1 MAGPWGWF
9 SDIFQ
14 ATEQGRNSKTD
25 MASSDQGAA
34 AKPQEHGGGARFGPS
49 ANTKPRKRPPINAKG
64 ARADRMSRVQDRMS
78 RVQDMLTFR
87 KSKRPARR
95 VTRFA
100 EDFLCACKPG
110 SLPTVR
116 RKSSVA
122 DPRRKSRM
130 NSVTDMLDERKNSII
145 QCSSKKHSL
154 RAAFRGSVVDDG
166 TDEAL
171 LKRLSRLSKGQKLGD
186 KWGDEDDSDEDN
198 DLPQQ
203 ARDAAESWRARHEE
217 DGEEDYD
224 YVDPIS
230 CRYLRAPG
238 RLPRQTWTM
247 IAIAAVCWEAIF
259 TPWALSFMD
268 ESVTETPFDH
278 PEMIAPLLAPSAMA
292 IFDIIYG
299 LVSGHDIGLTVEW
312 GFGAN
317 LQRYVMDYPYVA
329 FWDAAAIIPWWYVL
343 PGVSR
348 WTHLLRVLRVI
359 KVENLR
365 CTSTTNAT
373 LRSSSSITLAIG
385 ALYFML
391 ALHMA
396 ACLINALATRD
407 EDLADVET
415 ESKWHNYLRSIF
427 SAIALFL
434 SAPNTGGLTLS
445 SIPALIV
452 GCILSTQPA
461 SAKLLLPP
469 TFHEP
474 SQDQLWRAPTPS
486 SLSMI
491 SASSH
496 RPCTVCDL
504 SSAVSQCSSG
514 RPSRR
519 CSSVRSR
526 FRSNALRPR
535 ANVSKSTCSSL
546 WRTWRF
552 ESSMTRH
559 VRAFCNATTTLGAST
574 ETDSGSMKTTSWIVS
589 ARLSLRSAL
598 RTLSST

>member
-1 MAGPWGWF
+1 M
-9 SDIFQ
+9 FQ
-14 ATEQGRNSKTD
+14 SAEQSFKRNSKTET
-25 MASSDQGAA
+25 SQGDDDNP
-34 AKPQEHGGGARFGPS
+34 KPKEAGGGAQARFRPS
-49 ANTKPRKRPPINAKG
+49 AMNANQRKRPPIALTRQKSF
-64 ARADRMSRVQDRMS
+64 SRVQERMS
-78 RVQDMLTFR
+78 RVQDMLAFR
-87 KSKRPARR
+87 KSKKPARR
-95 VTRFA
+95 QTRFA

-110 SLPTVR
+110 SLPVVR
-116 RKSSVA
+116 RKSSVH
-122 DPRRKSRM
+122 DSFKNPRRKSRM
-130 NSVTDMLDERKNSII
+130 NSVTDMLDERKNSIV
-145 QCSSKKHSL
+145 QCTSKKHSL

-186 KWGDEDDSDEDN
+186 KWGDEDDSDDDN

-217 DGEEDYD
+217 EEDEIEW
-224 YVDPIS
+224 VDPIT

-238 RLPRQTWTM
+238 YPPRQIWTG

-259 TPWALSFMD
+259 TPWALSFME
-268 ESVTETPFDH
+268 ESVTENPFEH
-278 PEMIAPLLAPSAMA
+278 PEMLFPLLAPSVLA
-292 IFDIIYG
+292 IFDIFYG

-312 GFGAN
+312 RVSAN

-329 FWDAAAIIPWWYVL
+329 FWDAAAIVPWWLIL
-343 PGVSR
+343 PNVSR

-359 KVENLR
+359 KVENMR

-407 EDLADVET
+407 EDLADMET

-452 GCILSTQPA
+452 GCVLSTKPA
-461 SAKLLLPP
+461 KA
-469 TFHEP
+469 
-474 SQDQLWRAPTPS
+474 A
-486 SLSMI
+486 
-491 SASSH
+491 A
-496 RPCTVCDL
+496 
-504 SSAVSQCSSG
+504 A
-514 RPSRR
+514 
-519 CSSVRSR
+519 
-526 FRSNALRPR
+526 
-535 ANVSKSTCSSL
+535 
-546 WRTWRF
+546 
-552 ESSMTRH
+552 TR
-559 VRAFCNATTTLGAST
+559 
-574 ETDSGSMKTTSWIVS
+574 
-589 ARLSLRSAL
+589 
-598 RTLSST
+598 